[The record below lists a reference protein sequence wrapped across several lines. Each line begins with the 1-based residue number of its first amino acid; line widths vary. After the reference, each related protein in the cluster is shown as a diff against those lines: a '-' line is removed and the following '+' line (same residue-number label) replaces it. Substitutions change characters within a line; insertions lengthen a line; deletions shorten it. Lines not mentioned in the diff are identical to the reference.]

1 MKLLCALFLLGAH
14 GAFALPRAS
23 SSASGQNG
31 SGRPTQSSMPLL
43 VPQSTGISRTPS
55 VLTPLS
61 TLSSSSLLISPT
73 STPTATVHAVTTLST
88 SSEYEFPTEKVGPVA
103 TLAPVVPSD
112 HDFTNVNHLTP
123 SKPGSG
129 APMHYAQEGDEGE
142 SRLLSIKAALI
153 D

>member
-1 MKLLCALFLLGAH
+1 M
-14 GAFALPRAS
+14 
-23 SSASGQNG
+23 
-31 SGRPTQSSMPLL
+31 
-43 VPQSTGISRTPS
+43 
-55 VLTPLS
+55 
-61 TLSSSSLLISPT
+61 
-73 STPTATVHAVTTLST
+73 TTLST